1 MLNIVFGSIK
11 KIAPAAIQQFDFPS
25 MKLEANR
32 GKGTTRRVLF
42 NKSACRL
49 LELDAGGV
57 QELLFGFAQ
66 PQGEDGARL
75 FVINTAEFVQEVEDK
90 TYKVSKN
97 YATYDGDTTEKGKT
111 IGSTQLCSELRKF
124 VGLGDDTD
132 TDYEIILHDDSGEA
146 PIYELVQIKDEPGEN
161 SLDSVTYGF
170 EDAPALEVNCDDCE
184 DDCAEECP
192 VEDEVVNEDLNSLI
206 DATEDFDGE
215 EEDEDDDADED
226 EDEGFDN
233 TTIDDQS
240 ELEDEAVSTSS
251 FHIG

>member
-97 YATYDGDTTEKGKT
+97 FATYNGDTTEKGKT
-111 IGSTQLCSELRKF
+111 IGSTQLCNELRKF

-132 TDYEIILHDDSGEA
+132 TDYEIILHDDMGEA
-146 PIYELVQIKDEPGEN
+146 PIYELVQIADGDVN
-161 SLDSVTYGF
+161 SLDVVVDEFT
-170 EDAPALEVNCDDCE
+170 DAPADEVNCDDCE
-184 DDCAEECP
+184 DECAENCE
-192 VEDEVVNEDLNSLI
+192 VEEDLGGLI
-206 DATEDFDGE
+206 SRTENFDGE
-215 EEDEDDDADED
+215 EEEDEDEDED

-240 ELEDEAVSTSS
+240 ELEDEDEEEDDSSFTS

>member
-75 FVINTAEFVQEVEDK
+75 FVINTAEFVQEVEDT

-97 YATYDGDTTEKGKT
+97 YAAYDGDTTEKGKA
-111 IGSTQLCSELRKF
+111 IGSTQLCGELRKF

-146 PIYELVQIKDEPGEN
+146 PIYELVQVADGDVD
-161 SLDSVTYGF
+161 SLDVVVDEF

-184 DDCAEECP
+184 DECAEECP
-192 VEDEVVNEDLNSLI
+192 VTDEVVNEDLNSLI

-215 EEDEDDDADED
+215 EEDEDDDEDED

>member
-75 FVINTAEFVQEVEDK
+75 FVINTAEFIQEVEDK

-97 YATYDGDTTEKGKT
+97 FSSYGGDSKEKGKS
-111 IGSTQLCSELRKF
+111 IGSTQLCNELRQF
-124 VGLGDDTD
+124 VGLGDDID

-146 PIYELVQIKDEPGEN
+146 PIYELVEFAKEDIN
-161 SLDSVTYGF
+161 SLDVIVEEFT
-170 EDAPALEVNCDDCE
+170 DAPAKEVDCDDCE
-184 DDCAEECP
+184 DECVKDCDAK
-192 VEDEVVNEDLNSLI
+192 EDLEGVIS
-206 DATEDFDGE
+206 ATENFDGE
-215 EEDEDDDADED
+215 EDEDED

-240 ELEDEAVSTSS
+240 ELEDEEEEESSSFTS